1 MPRSAAAPK
10 AFTKVIIMRYTG
22 HVYGYSIISASYSVR
37 LNGYM
42 R

>member
-1 MPRSAAAPK
+1 MPRSAEHAA
-10 AFTKVIIMRYTG
+10 AFSSIINCG
-22 HVYGYSIISASYSVR
+22 IVGYSIISASYSVR